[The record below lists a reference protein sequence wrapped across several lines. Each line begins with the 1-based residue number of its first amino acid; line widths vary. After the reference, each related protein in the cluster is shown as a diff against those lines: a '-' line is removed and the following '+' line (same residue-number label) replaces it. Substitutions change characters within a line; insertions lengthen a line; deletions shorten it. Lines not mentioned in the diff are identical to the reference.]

1 VEQAVGIHGSSLP
14 VSAFQTDNHPMTD
27 PRPIAFV
34 DLETTG
40 STAGR
45 DRITE
50 IGIVE
55 LWEGE
60 VRRWSQLVNPGT
72 RIPSFIAALTGI
84 TDVMVQDQ
92 PSFQEV
98 AAEILDRLHGKLFVA
113 HNARFD
119 YGFLRAEFKACG
131 IAWHAPVLCTVKL
144 SRRLFPQETRHNL
157 DSLIQRHGLSVSHRH
172 RALGDADVLHQ
183 FWQVLQQ
190 EIPAQVLDKTITD
203 LLGRT
208 ALPPQ
213 IDTNQIDR
221 IPDSP
226 GVYLFHDAKQTPLY
240 IGKSKTLRT
249 RVLSHFSAALSR
261 PKEMRLSQQVASVEF
276 IETAGEVGALLLESR
291 LIKEKLPI
299 HNVKLRRSRELFV
312 WQAELPGDL
321 QAPLVPQ
328 LLTGV
333 DLDHGLQNHLFGPF
347 RTRRDA
353 INLLESLARQH
364 GLCRRVLGLE
374 KGASGKACFAHQIG
388 QCAGACVAKQRLAQ
402 HNLTL
407 ITALGAYRMS
417 RWPYSGP
424 MGLREGEEV
433 HVLHDWRH
441 LGTAKSEAEIHDLL
455 ESGQPA
461 FDMDT
466 YKILK
471 QALTRARHGQL
482 FSLGIPL
489 KRASA
494 GTDIA

>member
-1 VEQAVGIHGSSLP
+1 
-14 VSAFQTDNHPMTD
+14 MTD
-27 PRPIAFV
+27 PRAIAFV

-55 LWEGE
+55 LWQGE
-60 VRRWSQLVNPGT
+60 VRRWSQLINPGV
-72 RIPSFIAALTGI
+72 RIPAFITGLTGI
-84 TDVMVQDQ
+84 SDDMVQDQ
-92 PSFQEV
+92 PSFQDV

-119 YGFLRAEFKACG
+119 YGFLRAEFKSCG

-144 SRRLFPQETRHNL
+144 SRQLFPQEARHNL
-157 DSLIQRHGLSVSHRH
+157 DSLIHRHGLSVSHRH
-172 RALGDADVLHQ
+172 RALGDADLLHQ
-183 FWQVLQQ
+183 FWQILQQ
-190 EIPAQVLDKTITD
+190 EMPAQALDQVITE

-208 ALPPQ
+208 VLPPQ
-213 IDTNQIDR
+213 IDANQIDK
-221 IPDSP
+221 IPDTP

-261 PKEMRLSQQVASVEF
+261 PKEMRLSQQVASVDF

-312 WQAELPGDL
+312 WHAELPGDL
-321 QAPLVPQ
+321 QVPLVPQ

-333 DLDHGLQNHLFGPF
+333 DLDQGLQSHLFGPF

-353 INLLESLARQH
+353 INLLDSLARQH

-374 KGASGKACFAHQIG
+374 KGASGRACFAHQIG
-388 QCAGACVAKQRLAQ
+388 HCAGACSGKQSLAQ

-407 ITALGAYRMS
+407 ITSLGAYRMS

-424 MGLREGEEV
+424 IGLREGEEV
-433 HVLHDWRH
+433 HVLHEWRH
-441 LGTAKSEAEIHDLL
+441 LGTARSEAEIQELL

-471 QALTRARHGQL
+471 QALARARHGQL
-482 FSLGIPL
+482 FRLGVPINWT
-489 KRASA
+489 SS
-494 GTDIA
+494 GTEIA